1 MGDGDP
7 AGDCADKGADTTGV
21 SADYYQFSH
30 SARSGLG
37 SGPFDYDV
45 LMLFRETTFTF
56 QTSEMDSTTMGLFRQ
71 AYGGSLV
78 EYATGMD
85 TTAQFQYRVGSS
97 GYSDTITAAK
107 LDSIDVIRIV
117 AEARKPAPTGGVD
130 DILYGW
136 SVNIPLRNV
145 RGNDGND
152 GND

>member
-1 MGDGDP
+1 
-7 AGDCADKGADTTGV
+7 
-21 SADYYQFSH
+21 
-30 SARSGLG
+30 
-37 SGPFDYDV
+37 
-45 LMLFRETTFTF
+45 
-56 QTSEMDSTTMGLFRQ
+56 MGLSRK

-97 GYSDTITAAK
+97 GYSFTITASK

-130 DILYGW
+130 EVLYGW

-145 RGNDGND
+145 RD
-152 GND
+152 